1 MRSRTAV
8 FGVIES
14 PEGLLLVAN
23 RRGRGR
29 LDWTPPGGLVDR
41 GESSLEALTRE
52 VREESGL
59 MAADWSTL
67 LYTAEVQFRET
78 DRPKNMYIEVW
89 RAGTWGGELSFYD
102 HDGVVEH
109 GVFAD
114 NYLALYLM
122 RRAAKWIRQPLGQ
135 WLINPWP
142 DDEPQE
148 FSYRVTGNWPDQK
161 SERWNNNH

>member
-1 MRSRTAV
+1 MTMRSRTAA

-14 PEGLLLVAN
+14 PDGVLLVAN

-41 GESSLEALTRE
+41 GESSIEALTRE

-59 MAADWSTL
+59 MATEWPTL

-78 DRPKNMYIEVW
+78 DRPKNLYIEVW
-89 RAGTWGGELSFYD
+89 RAATWRGELSFYD

-161 SERWNNNH
+161 SEQT